1 METYSKIF
9 YKKYLFYLISPS
21 RNTRNYVTKKNYY
34 IKSPLSR
41 CMNSPYDL
49 SDSTYSVSTD
59 SVSTDSVS
67 TDSVS
72 TDSFDSILYDD
83 DDFIYLE

>member
-1 METYSKIF
+1 METYSEIF

-59 SVSTDSVS
+59 STYSFSTDSILS
-67 TDSVS
+67 
-72 TDSFDSILYDD
+72 DSILYDD